1 MRWADAC
8 TGRARWW
15 PWRKTGHI
23 SSCGAWPLSSPPA
36 VRRVGPESSD
46 RDSPRRPEAADSAV
60 QFAEPR
66 DALRTGLGDGNGRD
80 GSATT
85 HAAFTVT
92 LLLTADRRAASSWWT
107 SGTGSGFATID
118 RNILH
123 LESMLHK
130 RDEVRSENALVYVHE
145 FAAPCSIC

>member
-1 MRWADAC
+1 MGRRLHGPCEVVALEKDRSHIVMWRVAAQFSTRSSTSWA
-8 TGRARWW
+8 GVI
-15 PWRKTGHI
+15 G
-23 SSCGAWPLSSPPA
+23 SGY
-36 VRRVGPESSD
+36 
-46 RDSPRRPEAADSAV
+46 PRRPEAADSAV